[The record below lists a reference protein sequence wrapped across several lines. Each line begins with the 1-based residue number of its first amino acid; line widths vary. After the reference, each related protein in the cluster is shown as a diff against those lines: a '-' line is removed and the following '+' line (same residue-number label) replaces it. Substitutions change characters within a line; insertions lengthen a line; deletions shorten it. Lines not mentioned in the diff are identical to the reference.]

1 LNILKNTLGRPYIG
15 QKVQVAK
22 MNMIIPQILSAEE
35 WQEGA
40 IEIIPPSICPVCGQ
54 PVKIITSDSGVET
67 LMCNNDQC
75 QGQLINVLEHYYG
88 KKGLDIK
95 GLSKATLEKLID
107 LNWLN
112 SPEDIFSLYLHR
124 DSWIKQPGFGEK
136 SVDKILNTISD
147 VAEGI
152 DLWRVISAAGIP
164 LIGST
169 IAKQLA
175 NYFKTY
181 KAFREAVD
189 NKFDFSCL
197 EGFGPNMTDSVLNF
211 DYTVLDKIAYYLTIK
226 EPKEQDTTSLEGLKF
241 AITGKLHMFKNRS
254 ELKTIVENSGGKVVD
269 SVSKNTSYLINN
281 DTESNSSKNKAA
293 KSLNIP
299 IITEEKFIEI
309 FLTK

>member
-1 LNILKNTLGRPYIG
+1 
-15 QKVQVAK
+15 
-22 MNMIIPQILSAEE
+22 
-35 WQEGA
+35 
-40 IEIIPPSICPVCGQ
+40 
-54 PVKIITSDSGVET
+54 
-67 LMCNNDQC
+67 MCNNDQC